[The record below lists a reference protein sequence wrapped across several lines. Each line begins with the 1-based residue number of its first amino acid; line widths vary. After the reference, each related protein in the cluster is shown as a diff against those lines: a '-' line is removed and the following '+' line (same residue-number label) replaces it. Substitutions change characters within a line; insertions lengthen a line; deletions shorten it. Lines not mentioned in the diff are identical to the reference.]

1 MLAAVRSAAVLGIDA
16 YDVLVEVDVALGL
29 PMWTIVGLPAG
40 AVKES
45 RERVSAALLNSGFAV
60 PPRRVTVNL
69 APGDQRKDG
78 TAFDLPIALGY
89 LAATDQ
95 LDPEALASIV
105 AIGELG
111 LDGTLRPVRGALSV
125 ARRLDPASR
134 HKRQRGDDVTL
145 VLPPPNVAEASLVSK
160 LTLCAPP
167 NLTSIVAQLE
177 AGTLDAP
184 GAGLNDIAATPVAES
199 VDLADVV
206 GQDVAKRALEIA
218 AAGAHALLMIGP
230 PGAGKTMLAR
240 RLPTI
245 LPALTEEEALEVVAI
260 HSVAGLLA
268 PNAAVSVARP
278 FRAPHHTLS
287 AAGLIGGGSNPR
299 PGEVSLAHHGVL
311 FLDELQEIPRH
322 VLDALRQP
330 LEDGRVVIAR
340 AATAVTFPAQFT
352 LVGAMNPCPCGRAG
366 DPRGGCS
373 CAASEIAHHQARL
386 SGPLADRIDM
396 QVRLSA
402 VPLRELGRRE
412 GGEPSAAVRERV
424 ERARARQRERYR
436 GFAHV
441 RCNAHAAGRWL
452 DTRTPVDN
460 DARDLLASAA
470 ERCGLSARAYHRV
483 LKVARTI
490 ADLDD
495 SDAVAWTHIAEALR
509 YRPLETREADELS
522 ASTARQEVPA
532 KRAANSKLAPR
543 TRSTTARA
551 PAAKPAI
558 ETSNVVPLSN

>member
-16 YDVLVEVDVALGL
+16 YDVLVEVDVAQGL
-29 PMWTIVGLPAG
+29 PGWTIVGLPAG

-45 RERVSAALLNSGFAV
+45 RERVSAALVNSGFMV

-69 APGDQRKDG
+69 APGDQRKEG

-89 LAATDQ
+89 LAATGQID
-95 LDPEALASIV
+95 AASV
-105 AIGELG
+105 AGVVAVGELG
-111 LDGTLRPVRGALSV
+111 LDGMLRPVRGTLSI
-125 ARRLDPASR
+125 ARRLVGVKRGRGTPAAAI
-134 HKRQRGDDVTL
+134 TL
-145 VLPPPNVAEASLVSK
+145 ILPPPNVAEASLVSR
-160 LTLCAPP
+160 LALSAPATLADA
-167 NLTSIVAQLE
+167 VAQIRDGRLQPPS
-177 AGTLDAP
+177 AGIDDG
-184 GAGLNDIAATPVAES
+184 GAGPVHDA
-199 VDLADVV
+199 VDLADVI
-206 GQDVAKRALEIA
+206 GQDIAKRALEIA

-268 PNAAVSVARP
+268 PNGVASVRRP

-322 VLDALRQP
+322 VLDSLRQP
-330 LEDGRVVIAR
+330 LEDGRVMIAR
-340 AATAVTFPAQFT
+340 AATAVTFPSQFT
-352 LVGAMNPCPCGRAG
+352 LIGAMNPCPCGRAG
-366 DPRGGCS
+366 DPRGGCA
-373 CAASEIAHHQARL
+373 CASSEIAHHQSRL
-386 SGPLADRIDM
+386 SGPLVDRIDM

-402 VPLRELGRRE
+402 VPLRDLGRRE
-412 GGEPSAAVRERV
+412 GGEASDVVRARV
-424 ERARARQRERYR
+424 ERARSRQRARYR
-436 GFAHV
+436 GVSRV

-452 DTRTPVDN
+452 DTRTPVDA

-470 ERCGLSARAYHRV
+470 ERSGLSARAYHRV

-495 SDAVAWTHIAEALR
+495 SASVGWTHVAEALR
-509 YRPLETREADELS
+509 YRPLDSREPDA
-522 ASTARQEVPA
+522 
-532 KRAANSKLAPR
+532 LAGP
-543 TRSTTARA
+543 A
-551 PAAKPAI
+551 PALIVAK
-558 ETSNVVPLSN
+558 

>member
-1 MLAAVRSAAVLGIDA
+1 VRSAAVLGIDA
-16 YDVLVEVDVALGL
+16 YDVLVEVDVAQGL
-29 PMWTIVGLPAG
+29 PGWTIVGLPAG

-45 RERVSAALLNSGFAV
+45 RERVSAALVNSGFAV

-69 APGDQRKDG
+69 APGDVRKDG
-78 TAFDLPIALGY
+78 TAFDLPIALGF
-89 LAATDQ
+89 LAATGQ
-95 LDPEALASIV
+95 IEAESLTSVV
-105 AIGELG
+105 AVGELG
-111 LDGTLRPVRGALSV
+111 LDGMLRPVRGTLSV
-125 ARRLDPASR
+125 ARRLAGA
-134 HKRQRGDDVTL
+134 KRGRRTAAAPVTL
-145 VLPPPNVAEASLVSK
+145 ILPPPNVAEASLVSR
-160 LTLCAPP
+160 LALCAP
-167 NLTSIVAQLE
+167 A
-177 AGTLDAP
+177 TLADVVTQIRDGRLLPP
-184 GAGLNDIAATPVAES
+184 GAAPDEGVAAPVAES

-206 GQDVAKRALEIA
+206 GQDIAKRALEIA

-268 PNAAVSVARP
+268 PNGAASVRRP

-322 VLDALRQP
+322 VLDSLRQP
-330 LEDGRVVIAR
+330 LEDGRVMIAR

-352 LVGAMNPCPCGRAG
+352 LIGAMNPCPCGRAG
-366 DPRGGCS
+366 DPRGGCA
-373 CAASEIAHHQARL
+373 CASSEIAHHQSRL

-412 GGEPSAAVRERV
+412 GGEASAAVRARV
-424 ERARARQRERYR
+424 ERARARQRARYR
-436 GFAHV
+436 GVPRV

-452 DTRTPVDN
+452 DTRTPVDA

-470 ERCGLSARAYHRV
+470 ERSGLSARAYHRV

-490 ADLDD
+490 ADLGG
-495 SDAVAWTHIAEALR
+495 AQGVAAAHIAEAIQYRRALR
-509 YRPLETREADELS
+509 EG
-522 ASTARQEVPA
+522 
-532 KRAANSKLAPR
+532 
-543 TRSTTARA
+543 
-551 PAAKPAI
+551 
-558 ETSNVVPLSN
+558 